1 MLIIGYGN
9 PLRTD
14 DAIGQRM
21 AQIMAQRLDDER
33 LRMITAYQ
41 LTPEL
46 MEPISQARFVVFIDA
61 RVGSIPGEVLWE
73 DVEPETGRPAFTHHV
88 SPGTLLGAAQD
99 LYGASPTGILIS
111 IVGADFEYGSD
122 LSAAFNNMLPDLAA
136 RVESI
141 IKTKISVLNEETS
154 HYA

>member
-21 AQIMAQRLDDER
+21 AQIMAQRIDDDR

-73 DVEPETGRPAFTHHV
+73 NVEPETGGGAFTHHV

-99 LYGASPTGILIS
+99 LYGAAPTGILIS
-111 IVGADFEYGSD
+111 IVGADFEYGSE
-122 LSAAFNNMLPDLAA
+122 LSAAFNKMLPDLAE

-141 IKTKISVLNEETS
+141 IKTKISVLNEES
-154 HYA
+154 GHYA